1 MERQTGRRI
10 GGLLLAATLL
20 VAGCGGG
27 PPAGGGT
34 AGADQTPVQGDWLI
48 AAYDAEPG
56 SMNPLVGASNA
67 YSQYIWTGAMGSMVG
82 EVLLGYNPET
92 WMLDV
97 PLLSESY
104 PEVSEDNLTYT
115 FTMREGVR
123 WHDGELFSAE
133 DVLFSAKAMMN
144 PHADTADQRGYYV
157 DLANVQVEGRQ
168 VRFEMSRPY
177 FLNDLALGTLYIL
190 PKHVY
195 DPDGVLDAY
204 NYGDIIAEGALDD
217 DALRSYGEAFNRHAA
232 NRQPIGTGPYKFES
246 WDSGSEIA
254 LTRNEDYW
262 GVPAY
267 LEQIRIR
274 FITDDTARLTALK
287 SGDIDFN
294 ARLNSN
300 QFANQT
306 SGAAFDAQLAKS
318 KFSIPQL
325 SYIVWNPMR
334 TFFADRRVRQAMTML
349 IPRQDIIDNLRF
361 GLGRIGVSNF
371 SPGSPDFNTS
381 IEPWPYDP
389 ARAVELLDEAGWI
402 DHDGDGI
409 RDKDGEKFSFEF
421 LGSAGS
427 VFTDQL
433 LPILK
438 DELGQ
443 VGIEM
448 TERRLEFTVVI
459 ENVRDKR
466 YDAYAGAWL
475 ADLQQD
481 PYQLWHSDSIA
492 DRGSNYGSFSNA
504 EADRL
509 MEEARLE
516 FDPEL
521 RKALYWRFQEILHE
535 EQPYTFMLYPE
546 ESVAY
551 HNRFQQVEFLPARP
565 GYDLTK
571 WFVPQV
577 SQKYTP
583 VMP

>member
-1 MERQTGRRI
+1 MLT
-10 GGLLLAATLL
+10 ATLL

-27 PPAGGGT
+27 PSAEVGSG
-34 AGADQTPVQGDWLI
+34 GADQSPVQGDWLI
-48 AAYDAEPG
+48 AGYEAEPG
-56 SMNPLVGASNA
+56 SMNLLLGPSNS
-67 YSQYIWTGAMGSMVG
+67 YSQYIWTGAKGSMVG
-82 EVLLGYNPET
+82 EVLLGYDPET
-92 WMLDV
+92 WRLEV
-97 PLLSESY
+97 PLLAESY

-115 FTMREGVR
+115 FMMREGVR
-123 WHDGELFSAE
+123 WHDGEPFSAE

-144 PHADTADQRGYYV
+144 PHADTADQRGYYI
-157 DLANVQVEGRQ
+157 DLADVQVDGCQ

-177 FLNDLALGTLYIL
+177 WLNDLALGTLYVL

-204 NYGDIIAEGALDD
+204 SYGDIIADAARNDD
-217 DALRSYGEAFNRHAA
+217 TLRTYGEAFNRHPA
-232 NRQPIGTGPYKFES
+232 NRQPIGTGPYKFDS
-246 WDSGSEIA
+246 WESGSEII
-254 LTRNEDYW
+254 LSRNDDYW
-262 GVPAY
+262 GERAY
-267 LEQIRIR
+267 LDQIRIR
-274 FITDDTARLTALK
+274 FIIDDTARLTALK
-287 SGDIDFN
+287 SGDIDFD
-294 ARLNSN
+294 ARLNSI
-300 QFANQT
+300 QYSQQT
-306 SGAAFDAQLAKS
+306 SGASFDASLAKA

-325 SYIVWNPMR
+325 SYIVWNSLRP
-334 TFFADRRVRQAMTML
+334 FFADKLVRQAMTML
-349 IPRQDIIDNLRF
+349 IPRQQIIDNLRF
-361 GLGRIGVSNF
+361 GLGRVAVSNF
-371 SPGSPDFNTS
+371 NPSSPDFHT
-381 IEPWPYDP
+381 ELELWPYDP
-389 ARAVELLDEAGWI
+389 ARAAELLDESGWI

-409 RDKDGEKFSFEF
+409 RDKDGVKFSFEF

-438 DELGQ
+438 DELGK

-459 ENVRDKR
+459 DNVRDKQ
-466 YDAYAGAWL
+466 YDAFAGAWL
-475 ADLQQD
+475 SDLLQD
-481 PYQLWHSDSIA
+481 PYQLWHSDPIA
-492 DRGSNYGSFSNA
+492 DRGSNFGSFSNA

-509 MEEARLE
+509 IEQARLT
-516 FDPEL
+516 FDPDE
-521 RKALYWRFQEILHE
+521 RRQLYWKFQEILHE

-551 HNRFQQVEFLPARP
+551 DKRFLQVDFLPVRP